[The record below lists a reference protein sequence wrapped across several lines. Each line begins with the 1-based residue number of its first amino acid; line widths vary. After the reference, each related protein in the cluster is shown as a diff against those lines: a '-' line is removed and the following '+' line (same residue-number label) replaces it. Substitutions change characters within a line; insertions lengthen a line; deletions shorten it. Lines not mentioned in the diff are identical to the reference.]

1 MAELLHPHKTQGSSQ
16 KMGEKEWESQ
26 SLGGTLAKQS
36 AYDRTSA
43 FMNIKQMWLHAQDLN
58 KSKLVMCEHEVR
70 MRTQELSL
78 AE

>member
-1 MAELLHPHKTQGSSQ
+1 MV
-16 KMGEKEWESQ
+16 
-26 SLGGTLAKQS
+26 KQS

-70 MRTQELSL
+70 MRTHELSL